1 MCVCL
6 DDFNFISTD
15 SAEIHDYRSLTM
27 QEVEMAET
35 RQNENQ
41 IK

>member
-1 MCVCL
+1 MLLILYLQTVQ
-6 DDFNFISTD
+6 S
-15 SAEIHDYRSLTM
+15 HDYRSLTM